1 MQIVGFEPQ
10 SNGDNIRKI
19 PLFFLF
25 WEIFRGTLRAAFA
38 LLGGERDTF
47 LMDLSGSSDLGDP
60 LAFDDLHAPF
70 QDVAFFES
78 EERSDAFGNP
88 LNAHPKRIKPP
99 KNQNNSNDYSWQ
111 KQCRFHVSKPN
122 SHFYAPAN
130 SNDYKI

>member
-1 MQIVGFEPQ
+1 LFSKTGKKCRLLDLNPSPTETISAKFHF
-10 SNGDNIRKI
+10 
-19 PLFFLF
+19 FFLF

-78 EERSDAFGNP
+78 EEHSDAFGNP
-88 LNAHPKRIKPP
+88 FECAPKKD
-99 KNQNNSNDYSWQ
+99 QASQES
-111 KQCRFHVSKPN
+111 KQ
-122 SHFYAPAN
+122 
-130 SNDYKI
+130 